1 MEKNALELV
10 KLRNDFYRDNF
21 RRMIWVLLICLV
33 IIVVMLVGLLTMAH
47 RQPRSYYFAST
58 TDGRIIPLAPLQV
71 PVISD
76 EAVRSWVARNVPQI
90 YTLDFVHYR
99 QQYQRLHQYFT
110 PFGWEQFTNAF
121 SSQLNKVVSQR
132 LITSASPSN
141 VAIITGKAVIDGV
154 FSWRIQLPLV
164 ISIQKGNTQSVEHV
178 TLRLIVQRVNNVGSN
193 ELLGISQIVQQ
204 PVQEGG

>member
-21 RRMIWVLLICLV
+21 RRMVWVLLICLV
-33 IIVVMLVGLLTMAH
+33 IIAVLVVGLLTMAN
-47 RQPRSYYFAST
+47 RKPQSYYFAST
-58 TDGRIIPLAPLQV
+58 TDGRIIPLAPLQM

-99 QQYQRLHQYFT
+99 QQYQRLRQYFT
-110 PFGWEQFTNAF
+110 PFGWEQFTSAF
-121 SSQLNKVVSQR
+121 SDQLNKVVSQR

-154 FSWRIQLPLV
+154 FSWRIQMPLV
-164 ISIQKGNTQSVEHV
+164 ISIQKGDSQSVERV
-178 TLRLIVQRVNNVGSN
+178 ILRLVVQRVNNIGSN
-193 ELLGISQIVQQ
+193 ELLGISQIIQQ
-204 PVQEGG
+204 PEKGGS

>member
-21 RRMIWVLLICLV
+21 RRMVWVLLVCLV
-33 IIVVMLVGLLTMAH
+33 IIIVMLVGLLTMAH

-71 PVISD
+71 PVLSD

-99 QQYQRLHQYFT
+99 EQYQRLRQYFT
-110 PFGWEQFTNAF
+110 PFGWGQFTTAF
-121 SSQLNKVVSQR
+121 SDQLNKVVSQR

-141 VAIITGKAVIDGV
+141 VAVITGKAVIDGV
-154 FSWRIQLPLV
+154 FSWRVQLPLV
-164 ISIQKGNTQSVEHV
+164 ISIQKGDTQSVERV
-178 TLRLIVQRVNNVGSN
+178 VLRLVVQRVNNIGSSQ
-193 ELLGISQIVQQ
+193 LLGISQIIQQ
-204 PVQEGG
+204 PIKGGS